1 MKILKTISIWN
12 ELMADK
18 RTRNVKEY
26 EHKVEGKDLWP
37 IRSLLLSVCWVN
49 DTSCRYPTIPLEL
62 RDPAFHEQ
70 PAEITNP
77 YPLYFCPKES
87 VQHRQSMQ
95 QGSRS
100 STGTVQGGA
109 TLLHTNS
116 KLRTHRSPEN
126 SQDSVSWRFHKQNR
140 ASEVSSTSITKQK
153 CQK

>member
-1 MKILKTISIWN
+1 MKILNTISIWN

-87 VQHRQSMQ
+87 EY
-95 QGSRS
+95 
-100 STGTVQGGA
+100 STGRACSKAQGLALVQYREELHSYTPTATWEHTGHLKTPRTVS
-109 TLLHTNS
+109 HEDFIN
-116 KLRTHRSPEN
+116 RTEQVKFP
-126 SQDSVSWRFHKQNR
+126 SVQ
-140 ASEVSSTSITKQK
+140 
-153 CQK
+153 